1 MRRSIVG
8 RRALSLKAG
17 RRPSTALAH
26 TSSPEFLDQR
36 LSKSTL
42 EAATTDATGSVWLR
56 WSDGA
61 GGSFHPLWL
70 RDNCPSVRHAASRQK
85 LVSAAALSRDL
96 AVESVECEPER
107 LRVRWH
113 PDGHV
118 SEFCAAWLRELG
130 GSGDNVTRVAGE
142 QPQSIRIPEG
152 GDEAVG
158 HPGLTRV
165 SVFVGFC
172 FAERLAPPTS
182 LAEHRT

>member
-1 MRRSIVG
+1 MRARIG
-8 RRALSLKAG
+8 RRALSLSSKAG

-42 EAATTDATGSVWLR
+42 EAASTDATGSVWLR

-61 GGSFHPLWL
+61 GGSFPPLWL

-130 GSGDNVTRVAGE
+130 GSGD
-142 QPQSIRIPEG
+142 G
-152 GDEAVG
+152 GAVEAADAADAAD
-158 HPGLTRV
+158 
-165 SVFVGFC
+165 
-172 FAERLAPPTS
+172 AEALA
-182 LAEHRT
+182 

>member
-1 MRRSIVG
+1 MRGAHRLA

-42 EAATTDATGSVWLR
+42 EAATTDATGAVWLR

-85 LVSAAALSRDL
+85 LVSAAATRAPSPSNRSS
-96 AVESVECEPER
+96 ASPS
-107 LRVRWH
+107 
-113 PDGHV
+113 G
-118 SEFCAAWLRELG
+118 CA
-130 GSGDNVTRVAGE
+130 SAG
-142 QPQSIRIPEG
+142 
-152 GDEAVG
+152 
-158 HPGLTRV
+158 T
-165 SVFVGFC
+165 
-172 FAERLAPPTS
+172 PT
-182 LAEHRT
+182 AT

>member
-1 MRRSIVG
+1 MRLSIG
-8 RRALSLKAG
+8 RRALSIASKAG

-85 LVSAAALSRDL
+85 LVSAAAISRDL

-130 GSGDNVTRVAGE
+130 GSVAALAVYDMCKAASKGIVIRDVRLLKKTGGKSGE
-142 QPQSIRIPEG
+142 WV
-152 GDEAVG
+152 AKN
-158 HPGLTRV
+158 
-165 SVFVGFC
+165 
-172 FAERLAPPTS
+172 
-182 LAEHRT
+182 